1 MHIVSV
7 VKGLL
12 IVFMLIGIPIA
23 LYGAWEIWGTMN
35 FVNASPGRVKARFVG
50 YDREYHQHTNIPS
63 ASDILSSSSDST
75 SVGSYPVFTYR
86 TADGSER
93 LVREPKVHIVEVYKA
108 GEEVEV
114 LLGPVSPPADP
125 RLAGSYSLYCRDIVI
140 LALGLGFLLV
150 PMVIWKGLVPLIQT
164 PEVSRKL
171 TEMLKP
177 VYDLFRET
185 KVGPIPFRYIL
196 MGSGGL
202 ITLGLLIA
210 VIGGLAPYW
219 AQMRFG
225 AGGRLIAALE
235 EKRFNDARAMI
246 TNGSGIHATNEYRQ
260 NPLLLALEAG
270 QPELARMLIEARVDV
285 NIKSKMFKT
294 PLRVA
299 VQSGDLGMV
308 KLLLS
313 RGASPDAPEDELPP
327 FAYALAKGYE
337 EIAFVLIEG
346 GTDLHHRYSIPNR
359 MATVGD
365 MAVLARKPALEK
377 LIRQRGG
384 SFSD

>member
-1 MHIVSV
+1 MVFV
-7 VKGLL
+7 VKGMV

-23 LYGAWEIWGTMN
+23 LYGAWEIWETMN
-35 FVNASPGRVKARFVG
+35 FVNASPGRLKAKFVG
-50 YDREYHQHTNIPS
+50 YNREYHKYTNIQS
-63 ASDILSSSSDST
+63 ASDITSSHST
-75 SVGSYPVFTYR
+75 SYSLASYPVFTYR
-86 TADGSER
+86 TEDGSER
-93 LVREPKVHIVEVYKA
+93 LVRESKVHLVEVYKA
-108 GEEVEV
+108 GEEMDV
-114 LLGPVSPPADP
+114 LLSPFFPPEPP
-125 RLAGSYSLYCRDIVI
+125 RLAGFYSLYGRDMAI
-140 LALGLGFLLV
+140 LVLGFCFLLI
-150 PMVIWKGLVPLIQT
+150 PMAIWKVAVPSLET
-164 PEVSRKL
+164 PEVSQEF
-171 TEMLKP
+171 TGMLKHI
-177 VYDLFRET
+177 YGLFGEL

-196 MGSGGL
+196 MGFCGFMV
-202 ITLGLLIA
+202 LGLLLA
-210 VIGGLAPYW
+210 VIGGLAPFL

-235 EKRFNDARAMI
+235 EKRFDDARTMVA
-246 TNGSGIHATNEYRQ
+246 NGSGIHATNEYRQ

-270 QPELARMLIEARVDV
+270 QPELARMLIEAGADV

-299 VQSGDLGMV
+299 VQSGDLGIV

-346 GTDLHHRYSIPNR
+346 GTDLHRRYSIPNR

-365 MAVLARKPALEK
+365 MAVLARKPAVEK

>member
-1 MHIVSV
+1 MHIVSA

-50 YDREYHQHTNIPS
+50 YDREYRQHTNIPS
-63 ASDILSSSSDST
+63 ASDILSSSADSY
-75 SVGSYPVFTYR
+75 SVASYPVFTYR
-86 TADGSER
+86 TEDGSER
-93 LVREPKVHIVEVYKA
+93 LVRETKVHIVEVYKA

-164 PEVSRKL
+164 PGVSQKL
-171 TEMLKP
+171 TDMVKS
-177 VYDLFRET
+177 VYDLFMET

-235 EKRFNDARAMI
+235 EKRFNDARTMI
-246 TNGSGIHATNEYRQ
+246 AKGSGIHTTNEFHQ

-270 QPELARMLIEARVDV
+270 QPELARMLIEAGADV
-285 NIKSKMFKT
+285 NIKSKMYNT

-299 VQSGDLGMV
+299 AQRGDLDMV

-313 RGASPDAPEDELPP
+313 RGASPDAPEDEFPP
-327 FAYALAKGYE
+327 FAYALVKGYE

>member
-1 MHIVSV
+1 MVSV
-7 VKGLL
+7 LKGMLV
-12 IVFMLIGIPIA
+12 VFMLIGVPMT
-23 LYGAWEIWGTMN
+23 LYGVWEIWKTMN
-35 FVNASPGRVKARFVG
+35 FVDASSGRLKAKFVG
-50 YDREYHQHTNIPS
+50 YDREYHEHTNIPS
-63 ASDILSSSSDST
+63 ASDITSSHST
-75 SVGSYPVFTYR
+75 SYSVASYPVFTYR
-86 TADGSER
+86 TEDGSER
-93 LVREPKVHIVEVYKA
+93 LVRESKVHIVEVYKA
-108 GEEVEV
+108 GEEVDV
-114 LLGPVSPPADP
+114 LLPPVLPPADP
-125 RLAGSYSLYCRDIVI
+125 RLAGFYSLYCRDIVI
-140 LALGLGFLLV
+140 LVLGLGFILV
-150 PMVIWKGLVPLIQT
+150 PMVIWKGLVPLVQT
-164 PEVSRKL
+164 PEVSQAF
-171 TEMLKP
+171 TDMLKP
-177 VYDLFRET
+177 VYNLLREL
-185 KVGPIPFRYIL
+185 KGGPFHYLL
-196 MGSGGL
+196 MGIFGL
-202 ITLGLLIA
+202 MVLGLLIA
-210 VIGGLAPYW
+210 AIGGLAPYW

-246 TNGSGIHATNEYRQ
+246 AKGSGIHAINEYRQ

-270 QPELARMLIEARVDV
+270 QPELARMLIEAGADV

-299 VQSGDLGMV
+299 VQSEELGMV

-346 GTDLHHRYSIPNR
+346 GTDLHRRYSIPNR